1 MDDSIES
8 TNLDEE
14 DIDFIINCLREK
26 QKKLESLKNFDS
38 YLSHTE
44 SIISY
49 KKVLKKILLLKMSI
63 LKEKLS

>member
-1 MDDSIES
+1 VDDSIES

>member
-8 TNLDEE
+8 NNLDEE

-49 KKVLKKILLLKMSI
+49 NKVLKKILLLKMYI

>member
-8 TNLDEE
+8 NNLDEE

>member
-14 DIDFIINCLREK
+14 DIDFIINCLDEK
-26 QKKLESLKNFDS
+26 QKKMESLKNFDP
-38 YLSHTE
+38 YLSYSE
-44 SIISY
+44 NIISY
-49 KKVLKKILLLKMSI
+49 KKVLKKILLLKLHI